1 MSYINALTVSA
12 ANQTQPM
19 TSSEAGTLTMSS
31 REIAELVES
40 RHDKVKQSIERLADR
55 GVIARPSMGDM
66 PAKVANG
73 RTYYETVY
81 HVGKR
86 DSYIVVAQLC
96 PEFTARLVD
105 RWQELEEQVRQ
116 HAAPA
121 FQLPQTFE
129 DALILAGQEMKQRK
143 QLEAKLVEDA
153 PKVEAFEEFLSTDG
167 YSTATEAAQ
176 RCGIDSAIVL
186 NLILKTLGL
195 FDRRSGP
202 AKLTKKGAASGFFK
216 VVYRKSTRTG
226 HTFPQLMYV
235 NKTLPDLRDVISHA
249 RAMNIV

>member
-1 MSYINALTVSA
+1 
-12 ANQTQPM
+12 
-19 TSSEAGTLTMSS
+19 MSS

-40 RHDKVKQSIERLADR
+40 RHDDVKRAITRLADR
-55 GVIARPSMGDM
+55 GVIARPPLADM

-81 HVGKR
+81 QVGKR

-116 HAAPA
+116 PAAPT

-143 QLEAKLVEDA
+143 QLEAL
-153 PKVEAFEEFLSTDG
+153 T
-167 YSTATEAAQ
+167 T
-176 RCGIDSAIVL
+176 CH
-186 NLILKTLGL
+186 LIN
-195 FDRRSGP
+195 
-202 AKLTKKGAASGFFK
+202 
-216 VVYRKSTRTG
+216 TRPFRIYT
-226 HTFPQLMYV
+226 Q
-235 NKTLPDLRDVISHA
+235 
-249 RAMNIV
+249 